1 MFAFILEQILQFWPP
16 YREEH
21 QKDAEQR
28 ESLSEASEETA
39 PNNPVSSA
47 PQADDGRQT
56 LAR

>member
-21 QKDAEQR
+21 HKDVAR
-28 ESLSEASEETA
+28 RDSLSEASEETA
-39 PNNPVSSA
+39 QNLPVSSA
-47 PQADDGRQT
+47 SQADEGRQR